1 MLSVVNFALL
11 RQLLEMFHHNL
22 AFRESK
28 ITSNKPHPV
37 HRCAKNFTF
46 RHFESKDSEVV
57 DIFISCPA

>member
-1 MLSVVNFALL
+1 MLSVVIFALL

-22 AFRESK
+22 AFQESK
-28 ITSNKPHPV
+28 RTSNKP
-37 HRCAKNFTF
+37 CAKNFTF